1 MTGEEIFRELG
12 GIDSQLVLNAAP
24 EVKVKE
30 RKRLKNLLPVAAC
43 FLSFVIVIGLVYNIA
58 FQTPHKPT
66 QNIVWGDSYVGDAGE
81 EETDVPFGYL
91 ELVNVQVYE
100 GKKVSNSVYCIL
112 SSDDSLEEMYYALIV
127 TNVTSDLV
135 ADNDDVEYF
144 MDSGI
149 YAEIKNGCL
158 YIFTTKQNFQALQ
171 LNDEQSNKYVFV
183 LANKNAY
190 E

>member
-1 MTGEEIFRELG
+1 M
-12 GIDSQLVLNAAP
+12 
-24 EVKVKE
+24 
-30 RKRLKNLLPVAAC
+30 
-43 FLSFVIVIGLVYNIA
+43 
-58 FQTPHKPT
+58 
-66 QNIVWGDSYVGDAGE
+66 
-81 EETDVPFGYL
+81 
-91 ELVNVQVYE
+91 
-100 GKKVSNSVYCIL
+100 L